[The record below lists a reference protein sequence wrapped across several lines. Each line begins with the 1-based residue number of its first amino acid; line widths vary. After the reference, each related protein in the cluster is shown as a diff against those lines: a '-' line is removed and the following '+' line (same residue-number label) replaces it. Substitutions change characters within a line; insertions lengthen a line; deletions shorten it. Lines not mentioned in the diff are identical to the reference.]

1 MFTSKSI
8 FLLIAIIVLL
18 AIAWNTDISTVYIF
32 FVIVFV
38 MFVLSFAHLY
48 LNIPDIE
55 FKRDVMD
62 TAYEDDILNV
72 KISMKNKR
80 VISSYFFEIVD
91 TFTGAPPE
99 EQGKSLFVLDIKA
112 KQTRKINYV
121 TNCYKRGLWKIGP
134 VLLVSQD
141 ALGFFKSKKTL
152 SVVSEI
158 LVYPSLFKIFSFPPL
173 ASGSV
178 SWMGVETA
186 NISGDSHE
194 FFGIRE
200 YQIGDAMSRIHWPS
214 SAKHGKLIVKQFER
228 NAVQEATIIF
238 DLKKGH
244 DIGVGR
250 ETTLEYAVKIAG
262 SAAKYL
268 LNEGALVQMIAYG
281 KKNSIMIPFGKGQSH
296 MYKIFEKLAVVQA
309 DGDMT
314 LVEALEEASFI
325 APHRS
330 TVITIMLDN
339 DMRALSSLI
348 QFKVKSIKLIII
360 VLSTSTFGQGDE
372 GEYLDSE
379 AAKKFD
385 EGLANLEAYVY
396 RISKGDDLEKAFE
409 TV

>member
-1 MFTSKSI
+1 MFTPKSI

-18 AIAWNTDISTVYIF
+18 AIAWNTDITTVYIF
-32 FVIVFV
+32 FVIAFV
-38 MFVLSFAHLY
+38 MFVLSFIHLY
-48 LNIPDIE
+48 FNIPDIE

-62 TAYEDDILNV
+62 AAFEDDILNV
-72 KISMKNKR
+72 KIALKNKR
-80 VISSYFFEIVD
+80 IISSYFFEVVD
-91 TFTGAPPE
+91 NFAGAPPE
-99 EQGKSLFVLDIKA
+99 KQGKSLFILDIKA
-112 KQTRKINYV
+112 KETKKINYFV
-121 TNCYKRGLWKIGP
+121 NCYKRGLWKIGP
-134 VLLVSQD
+134 VLFVSQD
-141 ALGFFKSKKTL
+141 ALGFFKFKKTL
-152 SVVSEI
+152 HVVSEI
-158 LVYPSLFKIFSFPPL
+158 LVYPSLFKVFSFPPL

-186 NISGDSHE
+186 RISGDSHE

-214 SAKHGKLIVKQFER
+214 TARHGRLIVKQFER

-262 SAAKYL
+262 SVARYL

-281 KKNSIMIPFGKGQSH
+281 KKHSIMLPFGKGQSH
-296 MYKIFEKLAVVQA
+296 MYKIFEKLAMVQA

-314 LVEALEEASFI
+314 LGQALEEASFI

-339 DMRALSSLI
+339 DMQALSSLI
-348 QFKVKSIKLIII
+348 QFKVKGIKLIVI
-360 VLSTSTFGQGDE
+360 VLATATFGHADE
-372 GEYLDSE
+372 GEYLDAE
-379 AAKKFD
+379 GAKEFD
-385 EGLANLEAYVY
+385 EGLASLEAYVY